1 MEKDELIK
9 VAAPLYKQIIAGVV
23 AAISFYVSCVS
34 IGQSISTICFFI
46 MLVALIV
53 LITLN
58 RSYRTILN
66 DDYEIFEGT
75 VEFGHKIMS
84 KIYESDMPCFVCIRD
99 IKENDAVYVVD
110 DGRDLLIVG
119 KVK

>member
-23 AAISFYVSCVS
+23 VAISFYVSWVGVS
-34 IGQSISTICFFI
+34 QLISTLCLFI
-46 MLVALIV
+46 MLIPFIV

-58 RSYRTILN
+58 RRYRVILN

-84 KIYESDMPCFVCIRD
+84 KVYETDTPCFVCIRN
-99 IKENDAVYVVD
+99 IKENDEVYVVD